1 MENPGGSHKVLNP
14 NLRDTAVQGD
24 ILNQKTWKL
33 IKSYVYLKSFGR
45 GGGNFGD
52 VLAPAMT
59 LVSPKTGTYPISHA
73 PIKNISF
80 ANAPPSVLSG
90 ITNSENQ

>member
-1 MENPGGSHKVLNP
+1 MENPVGSHKVLNP

-45 GGGNFGD
+45 GG
-52 VLAPAMT
+52 
-59 LVSPKTGTYPISHA
+59 
-73 PIKNISF
+73 
-80 ANAPPSVLSG
+80 
-90 ITNSENQ
+90 

>member
-45 GGGNFGD
+45 GGGVILEMF
-52 VLAPAMT
+52 
-59 LVSPKTGTYPISHA
+59 
-73 PIKNISF
+73 
-80 ANAPPSVLSG
+80 
-90 ITNSENQ
+90 